1 MKNAVRSRRSRA
13 AALCCLLLA
22 LAAAVWA
29 AAAGRGPDMG
39 ADCVGFGNSFAR
51 LTSGYVEVSGPDGGY
66 AAPLAGEGRVITPCG
81 ETAAAWAPGGELLLL
96 GGAGYRRAELPGR
109 LLGVFGGECGMCAAV
124 CEGADGRF
132 TAAAYTERGAAFT
145 AVSDGAAIVAAAL
158 SPDGRGLALLCAGE
172 GWFIRRW
179 DMLAGESADEPLEGP
194 ALSLKWDENGLRAVY
209 AEAAER

>member
-1 MKNAVRSRRSRA
+1 
-13 AALCCLLLA
+13 
-22 LAAAVWA
+22 
-29 AAAGRGPDMG
+29 
-39 ADCVGFGNSFAR
+39 
-51 LTSGYVEVSGPDGGY
+51 
-66 AAPLAGEGRVITPCG
+66 
-81 ETAAAWAPGGELLLL
+81 
-96 GGAGYRRAELPGR
+96 
-109 LLGVFGGECGMCAAV
+109 MCAAV

-132 TAAAYTERGAAFT
+132 IAAAYTERGAAFT
-145 AVSDGAAIVAAAL
+145 AVSDGAAIAAAAL